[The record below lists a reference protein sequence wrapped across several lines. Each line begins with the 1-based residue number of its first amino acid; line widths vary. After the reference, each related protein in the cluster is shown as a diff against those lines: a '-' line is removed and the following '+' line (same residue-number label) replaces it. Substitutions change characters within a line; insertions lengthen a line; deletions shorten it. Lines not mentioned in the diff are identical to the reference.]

1 MRCWRS
7 PMPVPIIPAFVAL
20 AALTLVPASASAQG
34 SAGQD
39 AQVEYKAGQVWQ
51 YVGGEATITVLKV
64 DDLPKFGRVI
74 HVRADNVPVSACA
87 GLHLTRAIEHVALTE
102 KMMRK
107 SSGSLVREN
116 ADLPDSYFES
126 YRLWQKQKKPEVLKN
141 QTMTDVIR
149 RTADLPLICNFL
161 PAETA

>member
-1 MRCWRS
+1 
-7 PMPVPIIPAFVAL
+7 MPLLVVPAFAAVVAI
-20 AALTLVPASASAQG
+20 ALTPVSG
-34 SAGQD
+34 FGQD
-39 AQVEYKAGQVWQ
+39 SAEQRGRIEYKAGQVWQ

-64 DDLPKFGRVI
+64 DDPPKFGRVI
-74 HVRADNVPVSACA
+74 HVRVDNVPVPACA
-87 GLHLTRAIEHVALTE
+87 GLHLTRTIEHVALTE
-102 KMMRK
+102 KMMRM

-116 ADLPDSYFES
+116 ADLPDSYFEG
-126 YRLWQKQKKPEVLKN
+126 YRLWQKQKKPEVLKS